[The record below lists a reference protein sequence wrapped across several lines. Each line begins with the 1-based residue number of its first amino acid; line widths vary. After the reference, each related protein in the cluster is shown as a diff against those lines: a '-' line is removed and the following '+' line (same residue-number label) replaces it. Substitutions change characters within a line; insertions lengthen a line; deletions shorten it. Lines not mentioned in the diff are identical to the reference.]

1 MRYFAEPTMSFR
13 GARFFSTTGAK
24 AYKVAVLGGAGGIGQ
39 PLSLLLKQNPNVT
52 KLAVYDVA
60 HAKGVAADLSHI
72 NTPAQV
78 TGHVGDAELGAAL
91 QGADVVVIPAGVPR
105 KPGMTRDDLFNTNA
119 SIIQKLSEAIAKNC
133 PKASVAIITN
143 PVNSTIAIAAEA
155 LKKAGVYDPKKL
167 FGVTTLDVTRART
180 FVASKKGLDV
190 TKVDVPVIGG
200 HAGGTIL
207 PLLSQTKPAIKFTQ
221 EEIEALTVRI
231 QNGGT
236 EVVDAKAG
244 AGSAT
249 LSMALAGHE
258 FVNNLLRGLK
268 GEKGVV
274 ACTMIESSLTP
285 CKYFATPVELGP
297 QGVVKNLGLGS
308 LSDYE
313 KGKLEKEVIPELKSS
328 ITKGEQFANKA

>member
-1 MRYFAEPTMSFR
+1 MASLRIVRSFS
-13 GARFFSTTGAK
+13 STAAK
-24 AYKVAVLGGAGGIGQ
+24 SYKVAVLGGAGGIGQ
-39 PLSLLLKQNPNVT
+39 PLSLLLKLNPNVT
-52 KLAVYDVA
+52 RLAVFDVV
-60 HAKGVAADLSHI
+60 HAKGVACDLSHI
-72 NTPAQV
+72 NTPAKV

-91 QGADVVVIPAGVPR
+91 EGSDVVVIPAGVPR

-119 SIIQKLSEAIAKNC
+119 SIVKKLTEAIAKHC
-133 PKASVAIITN
+133 PKASIAIITN
-143 PVNSTIAIAAEA
+143 PVNSTIPIAAET
-155 LKKAGVYDPKKL
+155 LKKAGVYNPKKL

-180 FVASKKGLDV
+180 FVAEKKGLDV

-207 PLLSQTKPAIKFTQ
+207 PLLSQTKPATKFSQ

-249 LSMALAGHE
+249 LSMAFAGHE
-258 FVNNLLRGLK
+258 FVNNVLRALK
-268 GEKGVV
+268 GEKVV
-274 ACTMIESSLTP
+274 ACAMVESTLTP
-285 CKYFATPVELGP
+285 CKYFATPIELGP
-297 QGVVKNLGLGS
+297 QGMTKNLGFGTLT
-308 LSDYE
+308 DYE
-313 KGKLEKEVIPELKSS
+313 KGKLDKEVVPELKGS